1 MSKFIKVYKD
11 VLLIESKKNVVYQI
25 SCNDCDATY
34 VGQTGRKLKI
44 RVSEHRNHINR
55 NITA

>member
-25 SCNDCDATY
+25 SCNDCDTTY